1 MKKTLKG
8 QDATTG
14 KAVVIETVKTKMVS
28 EKVLAGHLAT
38 ILTRSKKEDKQVEAD
53 TRSIAQDSLAYLQE
67 LQDNAGS
74 FGVQLSPEA
83 LQDHVFVLANYN
95 PKDADKTKRSTAF
108 QMRVTRGTRRAAIAH
123 KASLPDYDG
132 KPYALSVT
140 GELQLP
146 NNVLVRRIKQD
157 VEGGGKI
164 EVDNQDT
171 TLTNIPEKAIGSHM
185 NSVFPGSVSQR
196 PGAVKSG
203 QGKSTDATSALDGYE
218 TLIDSVNGVNS
229 GKPMTGFAD
238 LDRSA
243 IRKLIKITQT
253 AKNIHNIALT
263 NDCDGAMQYLMQ
275 LLDNSKDESAVA

>member
-1 MKKTLKG
+1 MKNTLKG

-53 TRSIAQDSLAYLQE
+53 TRDIAVDCLAYLKE
-67 LQDNAGS
+67 LQAKSGS
-74 FGVQLSPEA
+74 FGIQLKPEK
-83 LQDHVFVLANYN
+83 LQEQVYVIANYN
-95 PKDADKTKRSTAF
+95 PKDPDKTKRSTAF
-108 QMRVTRGTRRAAIAH
+108 QMRVMRGTRRAVIAH
-123 KASLPDYDG
+123 KATLSDYDG

-146 NNVLVRRIKQD
+146 NNVLVPRIKQE

-164 EVDNQDT
+164 EVANQDPTFT
-171 TLTNIPEKAIGSHM
+171 TIPEKSIGSHM
-185 NSVFPGSVSQR
+185 NSVFPGSVSER
-196 PGAVKSG
+196 PGAVKAG
-203 QGKSTDATSALDGYE
+203 QGKSTDATSALDGFE
-218 TLIDSVNGVNS
+218 TLMDSVIGVNT
-229 GKPMTGFAD
+229 GKPMTNFAD

-253 AKNIHNIALT
+253 AKQLQNIALA
-263 NDCDGAMQYLMQ
+263 NDCDGATQYLMQ
-275 LLDNSKDESAVA
+275 CMDNSRDEAAVA